1 MCPIDVKLVP
11 DKSDHSGNFF
21 LYVSANGPTSTYFST
36 SNLRKN
42 TNNSILIRS
51 VFCFILKNIIMTSQ
65 VRGLGD
71 AVYAVNCG
79 GEAHT
84 DLFGIKVLQTLLIQ

>member
-1 MCPIDVKLVP
+1 MFHFDQMII
-11 DKSDHSGNFF
+11 
-21 LYVSANGPTSTYFST
+21 PT
-36 SNLRKN
+36 
-42 TNNSILIRS
+42 
-51 VFCFILKNIIMTSQ
+51 Q

-84 DLFGIKVLQTLLIQ
+84 DLFGVKVSQALSV

>member
-1 MCPIDVKLVP
+1 MLRSGQLV
-11 DKSDHSGNFF
+11 S
-21 LYVSANGPTSTYFST
+21 LLAT
-36 SNLRKN
+36 L
-42 TNNSILIRS
+42 L
-51 VFCFILKNIIMTSQ
+51 FILGR

-84 DLFGIKVLQTLLIQ
+84 DMLGIEWQRDDSKGKSSDSS